1 MRSANTPTIQLLLNH
16 ADDHSPILADGLP
29 EAAIGEPT
37 IASEELAPL
46 SFYDSGAA
54 GNDLEQQGWGV
65 LAGSPSGDAP
75 AVLERLADLAA
86 EKLKLDRAEIRRL
99 TANRGLDV
107 AIDPVGD
114 KYAEPVVRGMAWG
127 GRYVIVGFA
136 GGQIPRIPLN
146 IVLLKGCELIGFCHD
161 LIPVTHP
168 EYCGPGDKAKMTEY
182 FSDLFRFSSLVFCN
196 SECTKND
203 VLDFVKSIEYGPP
216 KIDVLRLGFSLP
228 ITVKLDIDPTFECPD
243 TPYILFASTIDRRK
257 NHRILYNVYN
267 MIARHA
273 DFDKLPTICSVGMGG
288 TAVDGLMD
296 DLALNDRIS
305 GKFLFRTDVS
315 DATLAALYRNALF
328 CIYPSL
334 YEGWGLPVSEALAF
348 GKTAAEARAELEQQ
362 GLRGEALEK
371 LLPHKVFEGNRPTTS
386 ILYRKLT
393 PERLGSL
400 IALYEHKIFVQGVVW
415 NINSFDQWGVELG
428 KQLASKILPELEGD
442 APVTSHDLD
451 SACGCGLSASKSASM
466 LGKRSLGR
474 TERPRRITWRIGAGT
489 LASGGGDSTRPR
501 TTLWPSAENVSPA
514 NGGTLN
520 SAS

>member
-1 MRSANTPTIQLLLNH
+1 MTVWLHVTASYFWTRPPVGVIRVERELF
-16 ADDHSPILADGLP
+16 
-29 EAAIGEPT
+29 AA
-37 IASEELAPL
+37 
-46 SFYDSGAA
+46 
-54 GNDLEQQGWGV
+54 
-65 LAGSPSGDAP
+65 
-75 AVLERLADLAA
+75 LERRGMDLRYCIFVGGELYEVPANAMADQAARQDSPDTPAALTILGNALREGAKAMFQTLARDYRRMDAALDNFRVLRRRMKHRRPRRPAFPLA
-86 EKLKLDRAEIRRL
+86 KLARGDKFISVGIDANLDYRRL
-99 TANRGLDV
+99 FSMVTR
-107 AIDPVGD
+107 
-114 KYAEPVVRGMAWG
+114 E
-127 GRYVIVGFA
+127 
-136 GGQIPRIPLN
+136 
-146 IVLLKGCELIGFCHD
+146 KGCELIGFCHD

-243 TPYILFASTIDRRK
+243 TPYILFVSTIDRRK

-348 GKTAAEARAELEQQ
+348 GKAVIASDAGALGEASQGCALHLCPYDTHAWRDAILRMATDGDWRHMWEERARAGFQLHDWDHAA
-362 GLRGEALEK
+362 RTMWDALNGIE
-371 LLPHKVFEGNRPTTS
+371 PQP
-386 ILYRKLT
+386 
-393 PERLGSL
+393 
-400 IALYEHKIFVQGVVW
+400 
-415 NINSFDQWGVELG
+415 
-428 KQLASKILPELEGD
+428 
-442 APVTSHDLD
+442 
-451 SACGCGLSASKSASM
+451 
-466 LGKRSLGR
+466 
-474 TERPRRITWRIGAGT
+474 
-489 LASGGGDSTRPR
+489 
-501 TTLWPSAENVSPA
+501 SPA
-514 NGGTLN
+514 PHPRA
-520 SAS
+520 ASVGPYVLQPSDDPIATAYG